1 MAQKKNIAYLND
13 LEGVA
18 TTPDGAV
25 QGNIAVFG
33 EDGALLDSGKKPS
46 DFVEGSDIESAVEE
60 AASDIWNAVK
70 GVYAIAAYNAP
81 AWAASTSYAVGIF
94 CSNGG
99 VGYMCKTAHTSGST
113 FDSSKFEVVLTAA
126 GRQAITS
133 MLSAYSNDGLA
144 SLLNLAPAYSG
155 SKNYTVGMLAKKDG
169 VLQICTTAG
178 RGPAAIF
185 STNASV
191 ELSIATRIANL
202 VNSIPSKT
210 SSLTNDSGFITSA
223 DIPSKVSAFAND
235 AGYLPGSSLVKP
247 YDTSESGYAAGDK
260 CSKDGKLYICTA
272 AVAQGDEWDEN
283 DWREADLDE
292 IVEAASIQAH
302 PDWNEED
309 PDDPAFIKNKPNIR
323 YKVENLLSTASGDST
338 VVLFNLKDR
347 TVNVITA
354 TISDNKTIQ
363 LGLPASSG
371 TGNARDFYVVLNVTS
386 EEGVAVTMT
395 ASLKDYAGGDVSLN
409 APAGQVVTYR
419 FVESATE
426 GRVFTVYGVA
436 DPAYVAIKEIE
447 RALDAIL
454 ADGGGSDYVPGV
466 FAYNSGDGKYYK
478 IVAVT
483 DEETGQV
490 DLGLDQNGV
499 SR

>member
-33 EDGALLDSGKKPS
+33 ENGALLDSGKKPS
-46 DFVEGSDIESAVEE
+46 DFVEESDIESAVEE

-81 AWAASTSYAVGIF
+81 AWAASTSYAVGSF

-113 FDSSKFEVVLTAA
+113 FDSSKFDVVLTAA
-126 GRQAITS
+126 GRQAIAS
-133 MLSAYSNDGLA
+133 MLSAYSNEGLA
-144 SLLNLAPAYSG
+144 SLLNLAPYYSG
-155 SKNYTVGMLAKKDG
+155 SKNYTVGMLANKDG
-169 VLQICTTAG
+169 VLQICTVAG
-178 RGPAAIF
+178 RGPAATF

-202 VNSIPSKT
+202 ANSIPSKT

-223 DIPSKVSAFAND
+223 DIPSDVSAFSND

-272 AVAQGDEWDEN
+272 AVAQGDEWDED

-302 PDWNEED
+302 PDWDEND
-309 PDDPAFIKNKPNIR
+309 PEDPAFIKNKPNIR

-347 TVNVITA
+347 AVNVITA

-363 LGLPASSG
+363 LGLPESAG
-371 TGNARDFYVVLNVTS
+371 TGTARDFYVVLNVTS
-386 EEGVAVTMT
+386 DEGVAVTMT

-447 RALDAIL
+447 MALDAIL
-454 ADGGGSDYVPGV
+454 ADGGAATFIPGI
-466 FAYNSGDGKYYK
+466 FIPNEGDGKFYRLL
-478 IVAVT
+478 AVT
-483 DEETGQV
+483 DEETGEVNIGV
-490 DLGLDQNGV
+490 DQEGV
-499 SR
+499 SK